1 MKVTRTLRFL
11 AALSVVA
18 PGLTVLTL
26 PGSAVAATPIAAQ
39 DGALTAGDSITMSRL
54 AGFVQFQLPDNARRL
69 ADTSLAN
76 SLGSKLKAL
85 AREEGLT
92 LNSTEVVLYESKGDN
107 TDAETREMLRSTLN
121 GASYTYDDLGETSMS
136 GLRGHAFRAKEYSGT
151 SIFGFWFVRNGYQ
164 ALVWGTTVKPGTAPG
179 IYPPESAGTA
189 SGNSAGSTTISASHP
204 TPVQSNASARPA
216 RGSGKAI
223 PTPSSLIGGEW
234 KWTSISRIGH
244 KDQFGRLAAPG
255 GMSARYTFLSG
266 GRYKFFYYVRQQTYG
281 FISESTTTAE
291 GTVTFYDNGTFLVRP
306 TKGYYRGSNGSRDID
321 RPMSASER
329 KPVLWYWEW
338 RNEGGKRK
346 LYIGPGPSSMSPFTR
361 G

>member
-1 MKVTRTLRFL
+1 MKAIRTLRYL
-11 AALSVVA
+11 AVLSVIA
-18 PGLTVLTL
+18 PGLTALSL
-26 PGSAVAATPIAAQ
+26 PVPAAATPFNIAQ
-39 DGALTAGDSITMSRL
+39 DESLTAGDAITMSRL
-54 AGFVQFQLPDNARRL
+54 AGFVQFQLPDNAYRL
-69 ADTSLAN
+69 ADKSLAN
-76 SLGSKLKAL
+76 SLGNKLKTF

-92 LNSTEVVLYESKGDN
+92 LSSTEVVLYQSQGED
-107 TDAETREMLRSTLN
+107 TDAGTREMLRATLN
-121 GASYTYDDLGETSMS
+121 GASYTYEDLGERRME
-136 GLRGHAFRAKEYSGT
+136 GLRGHAFRAKEYSGA

-179 IYPPESAGTA
+179 ISSPESPGTA
-189 SGNSAGSTTISASHP
+189 SGNAAGSTTIAASHS
-204 TPVQSNASARPA
+204 TPILPDAPSRPA

-244 KDQFGRLAAPG
+244 QDQYGRLAAPG

-266 GRYKFFYYVRQQTYG
+266 GRYRFFYYVRQQTYG
-281 FISESTTTAE
+281 FISDSTTTAE

-306 TKGYYRGSNGSRDID
+306 AKGYYRGNNGSRNID

-329 KPVLWYWEW
+329 KPTLWYWEW
-338 RNEGGKRK
+338 RNDGGKRK
-346 LYIGPGPSSMSPFTR
+346 LYIGPGPGSMSPFTR